1 MRFSTLRRRIAATGL
16 TLSIGLAF
24 GYAATKAWVESA
36 GG

>member
-1 MRFSTLRRRIAATGL
+1 MLRQRIAATSI

-24 GYAATKAWVESA
+24 GYAVTKAWVESA

>member
-1 MRFSTLRRRIAATGL
+1 MVAATGI

-24 GYAATKAWVESA
+24 GYAVTKAWVESA